1 MDLFDAIF
9 NPETVA
15 VVGASN
21 ALEKWGAGIFSRCLT
36 APSLKRLYAVNN
48 KATEV
53 QGVKAYATVRDL
65 PESVDF
71 VAIVIPYSGV
81 LEIVKECV
89 AKGVKVALIITAGL
103 GETGEEG
110 VEMEQEIVRTATE
123 GGLRLIGPNCMGH
136 FNTANGFSTLRMG
149 RETEKGKVGVLSQSG
164 GFMGNILQ
172 AGAEMGV
179 GFSKVVSLGNE
190 ADLRFEDFLEYLV
203 QDDETEIITGYIEGL
218 KSGRDFFK
226 LAREITKKKPIVV
239 VKVGRTEAG
248 TRAARS
254 HTGHLAGSDAINDA
268 MFKQAGVIR
277 VDTVEELFDVV
288 AALLGLPLPKGN
300 RVGILTGGGGI
311 GCITADACAR
321 LGLDVAPLSPGTIEK
336 LDAVLPGRWPHNNPV
351 DTVASGVG
359 TYPCLWPLM
368 EDDHFDA
375 VLPVGGIGGGG
386 MGRMTARAMVADAP
400 PALREQAEQ
409 MIKQQEQALEA
420 REKEELGN
428 LDKLVEYMDKYQKPV
443 IVYGRVNEAMRNSP
457 VFNKLK
463 EHGIPMFPTPERAA
477 KVLAHLVEYS
487 RYVNQW

>member
-1 MDLFDAIF
+1 
-9 NPETVA
+9 
-15 VVGASN
+15 
-21 ALEKWGAGIFSRCLT
+21 
-36 APSLKRLYAVNN
+36 
-48 KATEV
+48 
-53 QGVKAYATVRDL
+53 
-65 PESVDF
+65 
-71 VAIVIPYSGV
+71 
-81 LEIVKECV
+81 
-89 AKGVKVALIITAGL
+89 
-103 GETGEEG
+103 
-110 VEMEQEIVRTATE
+110 
-123 GGLRLIGPNCMGH
+123 
-136 FNTANGFSTLRMG
+136 
-149 RETEKGKVGVLSQSG
+149 
-164 GFMGNILQ
+164 MGNILQ

-321 LGLDVAPLSPGTIEK
+321 LGLDVAPLSPETIEK

-386 MGRMTARAMVADAP
+386 MGRMTPRAMVADAP

-409 MIKQQEQALEA
+409 MIKQQEQAFEA